1 MITKFEEFRKL
12 HYNETPLL
20 LGNVW
25 NVQNALQYEKLGFK
39 AVGTSSAAIASD
51 LGYEDGENM
60 PFEDYFFMIKRIK
73 SAVKIPLSVD
83 LEAGHG
89 NTIEDVTANIIRLHE
104 IGIAGINIE
113 DSVVV
118 NSKRE
123 ITETD
128 FFASRLKAIVESLKT
143 KNINMFINV
152 RSDVF
157 LLALPNA
164 LEEAKYRLEQYQTA
178 GIDGIFLPCISNETD
193 IEEIC
198 KATQLPLNVMC
209 MPNLP
214 NFEKLNE
221 LGVKRISMGNFVNSF
236 LNKQLEDAMLS
247 VIEKKSFSPIFE

>member
-1 MITKFEEFRKL
+1 MTTKIEEFRKL
-12 HYNETPLL
+12 HHNETPLL

-25 NVQNALQYEKLGFK
+25 NVQSALQYQKLGFK
-39 AVGTSSAAIASD
+39 AIGTSSAAIASD

-60 PFEDYFFMIKRIK
+60 PFEDYFFMIQRIK

-83 LEAGHG
+83 IEAGYG
-89 NTIEDVTANIIRLHE
+89 KNVEDITANIVRLHE
-104 IGIAGINIE
+104 IGVVGINIE

-123 ITETD
+123 ITETE
-128 FFASRLKAIVESLKT
+128 FFTSKLKSIVESLKK

-157 LLALPNA
+157 LLGLPNA
-164 LEEAKYRLEQYQTA
+164 VEETKHRLKQYQTT
-178 GIDGIFLPCISNETD
+178 GIDGIFLPCISNEAD

-198 KATQLPLNVMC
+198 KATELPVNVMC

-221 LGVKRISMGNFVNSF
+221 LGVKRISMGNFVHSF
-236 LNKQLEDAMLS
+236 LNKELEEIMLS